1 MQGLQITAQADSSL
15 GEQSN
20 TDEDTELELK
30 AAERECLD
38 ARAAYMLRQ
47 SVVED
52 VLIADPILKAVHSGA
67 NATPTERFV
76 THAAGFI
83 LALTLLIRALHPLID
98 RRDALSIAHTNIA
111 ASLQSLLQRTSA
123 TEIELLRTME
133 QNRALTT
140 VLLGLSNKMQ
150 AQRTEAMADPRLSMQ
165 VEQARADMS
174 IAKKRWRIMKSVVAA
189 VIAGSGVDWAHSDTL
204 RDLVLDS
211 EDDDED

>member
-1 MQGLQITAQADSSL
+1 
-15 GEQSN
+15 
-20 TDEDTELELK
+20 
-30 AAERECLD
+30 
-38 ARAAYMLRQ
+38 MLRQ

-52 VLIADPILKAVHSGA
+52 VLIADPILKAIHSGA

-76 THAAGFI
+76 TCSWFYSGANTF
-83 LALTLLIRALHPLID
+83 IRALHPLID
-98 RRDALSIAHTNIA
+98 RRDALSIAHTNMA
-111 ASLQSLLQRTSA
+111 SSLQSLLQRMSA
-123 TEIELLRTME
+123 AEIEILRTME

-140 VLLGLSNKMQ
+140 ELLELSNKMQ
-150 AQRTEAMADPRLSMQ
+150 AQRNEAMADPRLSMQ

-211 EDDDED
+211 ENDED

>member
-1 MQGLQITAQADSSL
+1 MPGLSSTAQADASS

-20 TDEDTELELK
+20 TAGGTELELK
-30 AAERECLD
+30 NAERECLD
-38 ARAAYMLRQ
+38 ARAAYILRQ

-76 THAAGFI
+76 TYASWLYSSTNTYF
-83 LALTLLIRALHPLID
+83 RALHPLID
-98 RRDALSIAHTNIA
+98 RRDALSIAHTNMA
-111 ASLQSLLQRTSA
+111 SSLQSLLQRKSA
-123 TEIELLRTME
+123 AAIELLRTME

-140 VLLGLSNKMQ
+140 TLFGLSNKMQ
-150 AQRTEAMADPRLSMQ
+150 AQREEAMADPRLSLQ
-165 VEQARADMS
+165 VEQVRADTN

-211 EDDDED
+211 EDDVD

>member
-1 MQGLQITAQADSSL
+1 MS
-15 GEQSN
+15 GEPSD
-20 TDEDTELELK
+20 TGEGTELELK

-76 THAAGFI
+76 TPESW
-83 LALTLLIRALHPLID
+83 LQPSTNTLFRALHPLID
-98 RRDALSIAHTNIA
+98 RRDALSIAHTNM
-111 ASLQSLLQRTSA
+111 ASSLHSLLQRTSA
-123 TEIELLRTME
+123 AEVEVLRTMQ

-140 VLLGLSNKMQ
+140 TLLGLTNKMQ
-150 AQRTEAMADPRLSMQ
+150 AQREEALADPRLSMQ
-165 VEQARADMS
+165 IEQVRADTN

-204 RDLVLDS
+204 RELVLDS
-211 EDDDED
+211 EDDAD

>member
-1 MQGLQITAQADSSL
+1 MQGLQITTQADSS

-76 THAAGFI
+76 THAADFI
-83 LALTLLIRALHPLID
+83 LALTLP
-98 RRDALSIAHTNIA
+98 S
-111 ASLQSLLQRTSA
+111 
-123 TEIELLRTME
+123 ELYI
-133 QNRALTT
+133 
-140 VLLGLSNKMQ
+140 
-150 AQRTEAMADPRLSMQ
+150 P
-165 VEQARADMS
+165 
-174 IAKKRWRIMKSVVAA
+174 
-189 VIAGSGVDWAHSDTL
+189 
-204 RDLVLDS
+204 
-211 EDDDED
+211 